1 MSSKKITKDINFSKR
16 LKSFIKDELGITQA
30 EFADKMGIT
39 QGYLNMVLG
48 TKNRPPS
55 RGPSAELMAGLFIHY
70 REYLDWLLTGQGPMR
85 RGREAPA
92 AEEPVQPYTT
102 TNEKHAEVFALVREI
117 LESGDDLIIRSF
129 HERLKDY
136 RIALRRN
143 DETRSLKQQLGS
155 LERKFKALEQRIGP
169 PMEAGASADAD
180 AEAVGAADAGSE
192 KKAI

>member
-1 MSSKKITKDINFSKR
+1 MVPELNNQSNIA
-16 LKSFIKDELGITQA
+16 KSIGIKDQAITNY
-30 EFADKMGIT
+30 KS
-39 QGYLNMVLG
+39 
-48 TKNRPPS
+48 KNKWPIETIYKLAVKHHLS
-55 RGPSAELMAGLFIHY
+55 
-70 REYLDWLLTGQGPMR
+70 LDWLLTGEGPMR
-85 RGREAPA
+85 REEGAQRITEAPLA
-92 AEEPVQPYTT
+92 YTT
-102 TNEKHAEVFALVREI
+102 TNEKHAEIFALVREI

-169 PMEAGASADAD
+169 PMEAGASADAE